1 MSTPSMVLLGAG
13 TAASLAGVWAL
24 AGLSERSGMRSTP
37 RVVVAT
43 AIGVLGLAALYGRAP
58 AELRSSLSLPA
69 LFGAVA
75 VLSVGAGA
83 AKLDAALAD
92 RDGARAVR
100 RAAGLVGGSFLGMA
114 SVAAVSF
121 ELLLSSL
128 LQARFGWACMLPV
141 VVSSLIVFAQ
151 RGRLAG
157 AGAISLGKRGLVL
170 GLLGLALVVGLRF
183 WVTPASAAP
192 RPRATPVEPAAAPAA
207 EAQVPEATVP
217 AAAPTP
223 ETSAAAAVA
232 SAAPSAPGS
241 AVAAL
246 APSAAPG
253 SAPGQLQVETVT
265 TRGILEADAR
275 GGVERRIARLQA
287 CLAEPT
293 NQQSGVLSLK
303 IGIDSAGSVS
313 YSKATGGDLV
323 GTPLAACLLS
333 VFYKMG
339 FAAPASSSA
348 HFQITLRVQ
357 PRGL

>member
-1 MSTPSMVLLGAG
+1 MVLLGAG
-13 TAASLAGVWAL
+13 MAASLAGVWAL
-24 AGLSERSGMRSTP
+24 AGLSERSAMRSTP
-37 RVVVAT
+37 RVVAAT

-58 AELRSSLSLPA
+58 AELRGSLSLPA

-100 RAAGLVGGSFLGMA
+100 RAAGLLGGSFLGMA

-141 VVSSLIVFAQ
+141 VASSLIVFAQ

-157 AGAISLGKRGLVL
+157 AAAISLGKRGLVL

-183 WVTPASAAP
+183 LVTPANAAPRAPVAPAALVARSAAP
-192 RPRATPVEPAAAPAA
+192 AP
-207 EAQVPEATVP
+207 EAPIPEATVP
-217 AAAPTP
+217 AAAAAP
-223 ETSAAAAVA
+223 EMSAA
-232 SAAPSAPGS
+232 SAAPSAPAS
-241 AVAAL
+241 A
-246 APSAAPG
+246 
-253 SAPGQLQVETVT
+253 SAPAELGGAAGQLQVEAVT
-265 TRGILEADAR
+265 ARGMLDADAR
-275 GGVERRIARLQA
+275 GGVER
-287 CLAEPT
+287 LAEPT

-313 YSKATGGDLV
+313 HSKATGGDLV

-339 FAAPASSSA
+339 FAAPASDRA
-348 HFQITLRVQ
+348 HFEITLRAP
-357 PRGL
+357 PRGP

>member
-13 TAASLAGVWAL
+13 MAASLAGVWAL
-24 AGLSERSGMRSTP
+24 AGLSERSGLRSTP

-58 AELRSSLSLPA
+58 AELRGSLSLPA

-83 AKLDAALAD
+83 AKLDAALAE

-100 RAAGLVGGSFLGMA
+100 RAAGLLGGSFLGMA

-128 LQARFGWACMLPV
+128 VQARFGWACMLPV

-183 WVTPASAAP
+183 LVTPASAAP
-192 RPRATPVEPAAAPAA
+192 RPHTALAVADAAPLA
-207 EAQVPEATVP
+207 EAPVPDATVP
-217 AAAPTP
+217 AAAPAP
-223 ETSAAAAVA
+223 DSSAA
-232 SAAPSAPGS
+232 SAAPSAPSAAAS
-241 AVAAL
+241 AVSAPPPAAAL
-246 APSAAPG
+246 G
-253 SAPGQLQVETVT
+253 GAPGQLQVESVT
-265 TRGILEADAR
+265 ARGLLEADAR
-275 GGVERRIARLQA
+275 GGVERRISKLEA

-339 FAAPASSSA
+339 FAAPASDRA
-348 HFQITLRVQ
+348 HFEITLRAP
-357 PRGL
+357 PRGP